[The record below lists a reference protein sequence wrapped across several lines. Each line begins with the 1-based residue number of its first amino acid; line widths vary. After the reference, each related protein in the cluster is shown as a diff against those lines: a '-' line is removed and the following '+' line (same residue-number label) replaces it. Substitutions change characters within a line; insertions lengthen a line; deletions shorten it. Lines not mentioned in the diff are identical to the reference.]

1 MPSVNKD
8 IGKYFPIQNNNGLNK
23 DLRLNLKIASLLSV
37 KITYMTDHEANA
49 VCFFTLLTSTSE
61 FPMTFA
67 QRDGDGV
74 KL

>member
-1 MPSVNKD
+1 MSRTYDCNS
-8 IGKYFPIQNNNGLNK
+8 
-23 DLRLNLKIASLLSV
+23 SLLSV
-37 KITYMTDHEANA
+37 KITYTADLDGNA
-49 VCFFTLLTSTSE
+49 VCFFTLPTSTSE